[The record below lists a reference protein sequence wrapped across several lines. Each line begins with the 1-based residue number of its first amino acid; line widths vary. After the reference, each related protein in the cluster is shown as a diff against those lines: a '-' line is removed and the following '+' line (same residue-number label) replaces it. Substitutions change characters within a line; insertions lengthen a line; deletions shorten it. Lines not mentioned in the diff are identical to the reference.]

1 LKAKKRIVAR
11 LSLQT
16 TATSP
21 KETAERIQALEQEVE
36 DIEGKLTRQITDL
49 GQARRALTITV
60 EQVQAALPN
69 DTVLIEY
76 VRYYQYQG
84 KTKFEL
90 HYGAVVFSA
99 DAPQRWFRLGG
110 AQEIETALKR
120 YQRLVRNPGGED
132 EMAAVL
138 QQVDNQVWKPLEQAF
153 PLNTNR
159 VIVSPDGQ
167 LNFLSF
173 ATLLDPEKSFVAE
186 KYLIQYVTS
195 GRDLLREP
203 QPALNKEVVVM
214 ANPNFDTDIQLAS
227 LDPPSQSSGVLRG
240 AEKRDIEDL
249 SFEALSGTQK
259 ESAQLLAKFEDWG
272 WQARSLAGSE
282 VSKRALLN
290 MNSPYI
296 LHLATHGFFEAEDS
310 DSETNPNESLSAGIK
325 SDLTKSKFF
334 KNPMHR
340 SGLALAGANTTIA
353 AWKRG
358 EGPGFD
364 HRHEYLVA
372 GLRKR

>member
-1 LKAKKRIVAR
+1 
-11 LSLQT
+11 
-16 TATSP
+16 
-21 KETAERIQALEQEVE
+21 
-36 DIEGKLTRQITDL
+36 
-49 GQARRALTITV
+49 
-60 EQVQAALPN
+60 
-69 DTVLIEY
+69 
-76 VRYYQYQG
+76 
-84 KTKFEL
+84 
-90 HYGAVVFSA
+90 
-99 DAPQRWFRLGG
+99 
-110 AQEIETALKR
+110 
-120 YQRLVRNPGGED
+120 
-132 EMAAVL
+132 
-138 QQVDNQVWKPLEQAF
+138 
-153 PLNTNR
+153 
-159 VIVSPDGQ
+159 
-167 LNFLSF
+167 
-173 ATLLDPEKSFVAE
+173 DPEKSFVAE

-249 SFEALSGTQK
+249 ILGALSGTQK